1 MMKNA
6 DFEKLNFDEGFGY
19 EWEIFFLK
27 NVNKKLEEMISNLS
41 E

>member
-1 MMKNA
+1 MIKNA

-19 EWEIFFLK
+19 EGEIFFLK
-27 NVNKKLEEMISNLS
+27 NVNKKLEEMVSNLS